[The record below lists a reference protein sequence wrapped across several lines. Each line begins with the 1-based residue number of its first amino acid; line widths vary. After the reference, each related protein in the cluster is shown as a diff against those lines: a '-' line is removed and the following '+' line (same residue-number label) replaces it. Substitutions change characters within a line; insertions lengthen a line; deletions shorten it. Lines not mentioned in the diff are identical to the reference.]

1 MTLLTIDQIRQRAYL
16 LDIQNYSNQINITNK
31 VVIPRIDEIKSK
43 ILFYRAEIDRE
54 FEEQKKTKTSFEY
67 GIIDINHYPIGFC
80 RQIRDKVF
88 EKLQKDTLF
97 TEFVDNGIILKEIYI
112 ILRDRYFQNAIQLG
126 NLYIDVA
133 NDTVDINEAK
143 LEICELNN
151 SDFKNLADYDE
162 YFKVAEKYL
171 HITLYPNNFFP
182 FFTAICPC
190 LAVSENKDINLF
202 MHQEILFY
210 KDLANNFK
218 LSDNF
223 FNSSKIAQ
231 KTLPSA
237 YKNMFM
243 NNRGK
248 EPVFCKLYAEIPIE
262 TIITDVIP
270 HLQQIPMNEKIDYML
285 NGLNLLY
292 QFIALIQQ
300 NKMDSLNLL
309 KKHFDE
315 FPQPSAHLP

>member
-1 MTLLTIDQIRQRAYL
+1 
-16 LDIQNYSNQINITNK
+16 
-31 VVIPRIDEIKSK
+31 
-43 ILFYRAEIDRE
+43 
-54 FEEQKKTKTSFEY
+54 
-67 GIIDINHYPIGFC
+67 
-80 RQIRDKVF
+80 
-88 EKLQKDTLF
+88 
-97 TEFVDNGIILKEIYI
+97 
-112 ILRDRYFQNAIQLG
+112 
-126 NLYIDVA
+126 
-133 NDTVDINEAK
+133 
-143 LEICELNN
+143 
-151 SDFKNLADYDE
+151 
-162 YFKVAEKYL
+162 
-171 HITLYPNNFFP
+171 
-182 FFTAICPC
+182 
-190 LAVSENKDINLF
+190 

-223 FNSSKIAQ
+223 FKSSKIAQ

-248 EPVFCKLYAEIPIE
+248 GPVFCKLYAEIPIE

-300 NKMDSLNLL
+300 NKMDSLKL
-309 KKHFDE
+309 
-315 FPQPSAHLP
+315 